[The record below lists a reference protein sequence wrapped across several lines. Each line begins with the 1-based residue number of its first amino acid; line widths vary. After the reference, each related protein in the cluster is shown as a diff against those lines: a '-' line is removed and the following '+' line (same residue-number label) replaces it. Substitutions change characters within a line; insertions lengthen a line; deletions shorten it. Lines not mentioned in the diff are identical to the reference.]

1 MCDGTVA
8 GCGCG
13 IVDIGGGCTGVLWRV
28 MTSGEDGDKCGGDG
42 V

>member
-13 IVDIGGGCTGVLWRV
+13 IVDIGGGLHRGALA
-28 MTSGEDGDKCGGDG
+28 GDDVG
-42 V
+42 